1 MNQVKFL
8 IKNNL
13 PNGSAAVAIDTGK
26 FFKARTDELVDD
38 LLTTE
43 TRRESSDDP
52 AVVADCRRAARIL
65 WARIW
70 RVERARRRFQMKEE
84 ARG

>member
-1 MNQVKFL
+1 MNHVKSL
-8 IKNNL
+8 IKNN
-13 PNGSAAVAIDTGK
+13 PPDGSVPVAIDPGK

-38 LLTTE
+38 LLAAE

-52 AVVADCRRAARIL
+52 AVVADCRRATRIL

-70 RVERARRRFQMKEE
+70 RCLLYTSPSPRD
-84 ARG
+84 